1 MDKFSPKFQRSHDVE
16 AQDAAEAANGRGA
29 NELAVLGELE
39 LMLASGGDG
48 IPSWG

>member
-1 MDKFSPKFQRSHDVE
+1 MDKLSTKFQRSNDVE
-16 AQDAAEAANGRGA
+16 AQSVAEAADGRGA
-29 NELAVLGELE
+29 HELAVLGELE